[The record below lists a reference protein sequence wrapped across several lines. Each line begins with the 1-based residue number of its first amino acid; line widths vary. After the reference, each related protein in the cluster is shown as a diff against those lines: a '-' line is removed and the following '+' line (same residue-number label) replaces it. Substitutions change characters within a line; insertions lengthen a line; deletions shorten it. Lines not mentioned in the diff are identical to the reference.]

1 MKELIARLIRDYGA
15 ATTLVFN
22 GTNTYRHTRAFLQ
35 LVTSKSWQ
43 NMERMVDTGGI
54 IPRGQYLFI
63 APPELASKPVECLI
77 VGGRAYTVRRADT
90 ILYRNEQLFTWGLCV
105 EGGDID
111 PWLT

>member
-1 MKELIARLIRDYGA
+1 MKDLILKLINDYGSDA
-15 ATTLVFN
+15 VVSYNGVAYSTKVF
-22 GTNTYRHTRAFLQ
+22 FQ

-77 VGGRAYTVRRADT
+77 VDGRAFTVRRADT
-90 ILYRNEQLFTWGLCV
+90 ILYRNERLFTWGLCV
-105 EGGDID
+105 EGGDVD

>member
-1 MKELIARLIRDYGA
+1 MKDLILKLINEYGSDA
-15 ATTLVFN
+15 IVSYSGVAYSTKVF
-22 GTNTYRHTRAFLQ
+22 FQ

-43 NMERMVDTGGI
+43 NLERMVDTGGV

-77 VGGRAYTVRRADT
+77 VDGRAFTVRRAET
-90 ILYRNEQLFTWGLCV
+90 ILYRNERLFTWGLCV
-105 EGGDID
+105 EGGGMD

>member
-1 MKELIARLIRDYGA
+1 MKDLIKKLIKDYGSDA
-15 ATTLVFN
+15 IVTYNGVAYSSKVF
-22 GTNTYRHTRAFLQ
+22 FQ

-54 IPRGQYLFI
+54 IPRGRYLFI

-105 EGGDID
+105 EGGDMD